1 MEPVT
6 GLASAHD
13 PDMTRAEKKKK
24 TRRQTNLAH
33 PNLVKQYDQVI
44 ADKICELIANG
55 MSYPRVQEICADA
68 PTWWMITKWRAEN
81 KDFDR
86 LYRAARIAQAEHFVD
101 QISDIADNSRDAAM
115 AAVRIKSRQWL
126 AAKRL
131 PQVYGDA
138 VKLEIEDTTPQTMT
152 AFEIARR
159 LSFAMREDN
168 SPIIDNLSHLNQPK
182 VSPITGLVPDIDEN
196 TPENG
201 SEVLFSYARA
211 GDEPE

>member
-6 GLASAHD
+6 GLASEPVKD
-13 PDMTRAEKKKK
+13 RTSAEKKKK
-24 TRRQTNLAH
+24 TRRQANLAH
-33 PNLVKQYDQVI
+33 PNLVKQYDKAI
-44 ADKICELIANG
+44 ADKICEYIANG
-55 MSYPRVQEICADA
+55 MSYPRVQEIVKEA
-68 PTWWMITKWRAEN
+68 PSWFMLTKWRSEN

-101 QISDIADNSRDAAM
+101 QISDIADNSRDASM
-115 AAVRIKSRQWL
+115 AAVRIKARQWL

-159 LSFAMREDN
+159 LSYAMREDN
-168 SPIIDNLSHLNQPK
+168 SPIIDRLSQANQPK
-182 VSPITGLVPDIDEN
+182 VSEITGSIPDFDEN
-196 TPENG
+196 AHENG
-201 SEVLFSYARA
+201 SEVLFSYERA
-211 GDEPE
+211 EDEPE

>member
-6 GLASAHD
+6 GLASEPVKD
-13 PDMTRAEKKKK
+13 RTSAEKKKK
-24 TRRQTNLAH
+24 TRRQANLAH
-33 PNLVKQYDQVI
+33 PNLVKQYDKAI
-44 ADKICELIANG
+44 ADKICEYIANG
-55 MSYPRVQEICADA
+55 MSYPRVQEIVKEA
-68 PTWWMITKWRAEN
+68 PSWFMLTKWRSEN

-101 QISDIADNSRDAAM
+101 QISDIADNSRDASM
-115 AAVRIKSRQWL
+115 AAVRIKARQWL

-159 LSFAMREDN
+159 LSFAMRSEEGKEN
-168 SPIIDNLSHLNQPK
+168 PAFIDVTPAEMPLSFEEGK
-182 VSPITGLVPDIDEN
+182 EN
-196 TPENG
+196 TGKTLWGAEYDPE
-201 SEVLFSYARA
+201 
-211 GDEPE
+211 